1 MVSLRGTGIGLCL
14 DMSLLL
20 LSVPCDPC
28 PCPRPRISK
37 WGSYY
42 PPRYRRWK
50 KEFPELLVRQTDLC
64 GLVLPLRGP
73 LEVRIEIHVTR
84 PKTSK
89 LDHPKPDIDNYIK
102 AVLDGSN
109 KILWEDDSQITF
121 VSGSKQWGDPSQVVI
136 GVTRVS

>member
-37 WGSYY
+37 WGAYY
-42 PPRYRRWK
+42 PPRYRKWK
-50 KEFPELLVRQTDLC
+50 KEFPELLARQTDLC

-73 LEVRIEIHVTR
+73 LETEINIFVKR

-89 LDHPKPDIDNYIK
+89 LAFPKPDIDNYVK

-109 KILWEDDSQITF
+109 KILWEDDSQIQTLRAR
-121 VSGSKQWGDPSQVVI
+121 KQWDELP
-136 GVTRVS
+136 RVEISIALL